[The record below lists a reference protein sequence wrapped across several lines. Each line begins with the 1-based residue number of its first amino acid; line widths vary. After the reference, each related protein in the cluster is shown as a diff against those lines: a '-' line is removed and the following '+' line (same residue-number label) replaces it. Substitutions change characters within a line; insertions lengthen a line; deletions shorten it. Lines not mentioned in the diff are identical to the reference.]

1 MTQRKRLFSAAVSA
15 VIFIM
20 EFLPWYQM
28 YTRTNRYTFTLRFV
42 SELKYFTTDS
52 NLLMGIAA
60 LIHLLFSAEV
70 PLGMRK
76 KVPGWVELFFY
87 MMTTALFLTFGM
99 VMVYLGPMFGY
110 GKMLEKTSLYFHLII
125 PLLSI
130 FSMCL
135 LHRDRRLSLNDSFL
149 ALIPLFLYGIYYLG
163 MIRRYGVRSSRT
175 DWYRLVS
182 GGKIRTAFV
191 FLLIVICTWG
201 GALLIRL
208 AVNRRSE
215 KQNAV

>member
-70 PLGMRK
+70 LLGMRK

-99 VMVYLGPMFGY
+99 VMVYLGTLFGY
-110 GKMLEKTSLYFHLII
+110 GKMLEKTSLYFI
-125 PLLSI
+125 
-130 FSMCL
+130 
-135 LHRDRRLSLNDSFL
+135 
-149 ALIPLFLYGIYYLG
+149 
-163 MIRRYGVRSSRT
+163 
-175 DWYRLVS
+175 
-182 GGKIRTAFV
+182 
-191 FLLIVICTWG
+191 
-201 GALLIRL
+201 
-208 AVNRRSE
+208 
-215 KQNAV
+215 